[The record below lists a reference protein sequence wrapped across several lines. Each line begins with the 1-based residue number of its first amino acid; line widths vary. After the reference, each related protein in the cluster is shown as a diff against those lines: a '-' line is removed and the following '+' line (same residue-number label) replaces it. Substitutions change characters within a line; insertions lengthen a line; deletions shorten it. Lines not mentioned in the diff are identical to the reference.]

1 MSITKVNSKE
11 FNAHLYLNGRPVV
24 LNQQRLQKALGQL
37 RITKSEQ
44 LEAEVGLADTRVASF
59 ITLADH
65 EDDEPLLLKFVPQ
78 GDNYEISL
86 VHTGTFANARLY
98 IEALTHNLLA
108 STSAAAQHFSIS
120 TYGVSKASLGDIEA
134 GPAYLELSSKAV
146 DSKSTSKPFYHHVSS
161 GLDTF
166 VDEDPN
172 LTGHN
177 AFNNK
182 PATFVIK
189 VVR

>member
-37 RITKSEQ
+37 RIIKSEQ

-86 VHTGTFANARLY
+86 VHTGTFDNARLY

-120 TYGVSKASLGDIEA
+120 TYGVSKASLGDLEA

>member
-86 VHTGTFANARLY
+86 VHTGTFDNARLY

>member
-86 VHTGTFANARLY
+86 VHTGTFDNARLY

-120 TYGVSKASLGDIEA
+120 TYGVSKASLGDFEA

>member
-1 MSITKVNSKE
+1 MSITKVNSKT

-108 STSAAAQHFSIS
+108 STSAAAQYFSIS
-120 TYGVSKASLGDIEA
+120 TYGVPKASLGDFEA
-134 GPAYLELSSKAV
+134 GPAHLELSSKAI

-189 VVR
+189 VV

>member
-1 MSITKVNSKE
+1 MSTTKVNSKE

-86 VHTGTFANARLY
+86 VHTGTFDNARLY
-98 IEALTHNLLA
+98 IETLTHNLLA

-120 TYGVSKASLGDIEA
+120 TYGVSKASLGDFEA
-134 GPAYLELSSKAV
+134 GPTYLELSSKAV